1 MNETFNRMI
10 SSLRVSDE
18 NRDDSDN
25 DRVSTNARPPETT
38 EFIPTGTVLRV
49 SFDETL
55 SSASSQPGD
64 RFTATVAEPV
74 RLNGRIVIQVGS
86 TIAGR
91 VADVQLSKRFGGR
104 AQMNL
109 EFSSLTRSANAA
121 IPISASFHGQAESQ
135 TKKDTVTI
143 GGAAAG
149 GAVVGRVL
157 GDDSHDTVLGA
168 LVGGAIGT
176 AIAARNRGE
185 DVVLPEGITVEIHLD
200 APITSVP

>member
-1 MNETFNRMI
+1 MR
-10 SSLRVSDE
+10 
-18 NRDDSDN
+18 
-25 DRVSTNARPPETT
+25 
-38 EFIPTGTVLRV
+38 
-49 SFDETL
+49 FDETL
-55 SSASSQPGD
+55 SSATSQSGD
-64 RFTATVAEPV
+64 RFTARVVEPV
-74 RLNGRIVIQVGS
+74 RVNGRITIPVGS

-91 VADVQLSKRFGGR
+91 VADVKSAKRFGGR

-109 EFSSLTRSANAA
+109 EFSSLILESGAE

-135 TKKDTVTI
+135 TKKDSVTI

-157 GDDSHDTVLGA
+157 GDDSEDTVLGA

-185 DVVLPEGITVEIHLD
+185 EVVVSKGITMEIHLD
-200 APITSVP
+200 APIN